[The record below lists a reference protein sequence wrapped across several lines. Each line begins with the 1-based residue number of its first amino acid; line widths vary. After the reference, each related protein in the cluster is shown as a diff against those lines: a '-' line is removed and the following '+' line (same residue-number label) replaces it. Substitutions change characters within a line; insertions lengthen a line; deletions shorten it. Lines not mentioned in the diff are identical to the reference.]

1 MMRGG
6 VPWLLHEFPDVV
18 DQKIVK
24 SADLFL
30 ENFIGLHY
38 RSHIAIVDA
47 VKWIELN
54 GVTLEMPGQEGVC
67 YFLMPHVVPAGA
79 LYVIE
84 EHREM
89 RHVKTVGQH
98 VVHELVDEYLVNT
111 ILAGRLHR
119 PDSLGLAVFP
129 DNQIMLVRHSERFD
143 AFDLDGH
150 LNGALTGFGP
160 DLVEDSPNVLLEE
173 VSIEFPRSVDT
184 RQRV

>member
-38 RSHIAIVDA
+38 RSQIAIVDA

-54 GVTLEMPGQEGVC
+54 GVTLEMPGQEGLC

-98 VVHELVDEYLVNT
+98 VYMNLSMNILSIRSLLDVFTDPIALVSPSFLTIKSCWYAIVNGST
-111 ILAGRLHR
+111 PSTLMG
-119 PDSLGLAVFP
+119 
-129 DNQIMLVRHSERFD
+129 
-143 AFDLDGH
+143 
-150 LNGALTGFGP
+150 T
-160 DLVEDSPNVLLEE
+160 
-173 VSIEFPRSVDT
+173 
-184 RQRV
+184 

>member
-38 RSHIAIVDA
+38 RSQIAIVDA

-54 GVTLEMPGQEGVC
+54 GVTLEMPGQEGLC

-98 VVHELVDEYLVNT
+98 VELERINFFQTPV
-111 ILAGRLHR
+111 A
-119 PDSLGLAVFP
+119 S
-129 DNQIMLVRHSERFD
+129 RHFAISWIK
-143 AFDLDGH
+143 GH
-150 LNGALTGFGP
+150 LMVTSFYLQG
-160 DLVEDSPNVLLEE
+160 
-173 VSIEFPRSVDT
+173 
-184 RQRV
+184 